1 VNRFFDGSTRMLMV
15 NLLEDAQLSPEA
27 LKQLKDRIEET

>member
-1 VNRFFDGSTRMLMV
+1 LML

-27 LKQLKDRIEET
+27 LKQLKERIEEAG